1 MLGIEGRISC
11 GEGGSTKV
19 HSSFKKVKIKEQ
31 ESRVKEKSNV
41 EQKPEKV
48 VYRVESCGKE

>member
-1 MLGIEGRISC
+1 MLGSEWRISC
-11 GEGGSTKV
+11 GEGGSPQV

-41 EQKPEKV
+41 EQRPEKV
-48 VYRVESCGKE
+48 AYRVESCGKE